1 MTSVV
6 IADNWSL
13 QEVSSLLTHGIDRS
27 ESSVIVVDNKSDTH
41 RYENAPH
48 AALAFEALFDLLTDI
63 VLRDEIWIDSKFSNT
78 WEDFG
83 ILDSAVRSGVI
94 KPFNFLG
101 QAQELVSPRNEFV
114 DRMCVTKSLKIAHQE
129 NVRSWEL
136 HQQTPDKYLS
146 QTLWGGAGM
155 LARSF
160 VYRAGYTPHPAR
172 KRLFKQTGIVLADNS
187 AEIKL
192 ARTIH
197 EKRADIYVVESI
209 GGDLF
214 SLQVVLPPLPAQI
227 IREAADPRD
236 LIPIALQL
244 REEYKEL
251 RDWLSQYQ
259 EALNSGDFADLNKC
273 KSVLRSISLY
283 VDSLTD
289 HSDSSASTFTVGIDA
304 FKVAFKGSPLNY
316 LKNQF
321 GVRSMINKLI
331 TTRSGSAELDKLLDF
346 YQHRGSDIGLKVL
359 EHFAARDGK

>member
-6 IADNWSL
+6 VADNWSL
-13 QEVSSLLTHGIDRS
+13 QEVSSLLKYGIDKS
-27 ESSVIVVDNKSDTH
+27 DGSVIVIDSKSNTH
-41 RYENAPH
+41 RYEDVPH
-48 AALAFEALFDLLTDI
+48 AALAFEALFDLVTDI
-63 VLRDEIWIDSKFSNT
+63 VLRDEIWIDSKFSDA

-83 ILDSAVRSGVI
+83 ILDSAVLSGVI
-94 KPFNFLG
+94 KRFDFLG
-101 QAQELVSPRNEFV
+101 QAQELVSPRDEFV
-114 DRMCVTKSLKIAHQE
+114 KRMCVTESLKLAHQE
-129 NVRSWEL
+129 NVREWEL
-136 HQQTPDKYLS
+136 CGQTPDRYLS

-172 KRLFKQTGIVLADNS
+172 KRLFKQAGIALADNN
-187 AEIKL
+187 AAIKV

-197 EKRADIYVVESI
+197 EKRADIYVVESS

-214 SLQVVLPPLPAQI
+214 SLQVTLPPLPVQI
-227 IREAADPRD
+227 IREAKGPQD
-236 LIPIALQL
+236 LIPVALQL

-251 RDWLSQYQ
+251 RGWLSQYQ
-259 EALNSGDFADLNKC
+259 EALNSGDFADLNKYR
-273 KSVLRSISLY
+273 SVLRSISSY
-283 VDSLTD
+283 VDARSGR
-289 HSDSSASTFTVGIDA
+289 SDSDDSTFTVGIDA
-304 FKVAFKGSPLNY
+304 FKTALKGRPINY

-359 EHFAARDGK
+359 EHFARRDGK